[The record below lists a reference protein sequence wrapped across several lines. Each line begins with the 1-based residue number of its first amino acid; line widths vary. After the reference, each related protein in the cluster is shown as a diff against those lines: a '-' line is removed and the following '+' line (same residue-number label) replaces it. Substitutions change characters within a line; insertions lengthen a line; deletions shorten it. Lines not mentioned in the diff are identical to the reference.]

1 MPQVEPGMDES
12 TYVERACSTLQIPQW
27 KVNPQF
33 VRIIVQKRASQYH
46 QQQVSAATNNNSN
59 KNANSNGDEDND
71 TETDGEDVSAIGT
84 DDTEDD
90 EEEGEVVVDA
100 DDKVPGPKK
109 FVSKSAR
116 SNANKQTKKK
126 AHPTKLLRAPLRG
139 RKPSNRGRG
148 RGGGARGQARPA

>member
-1 MPQVEPGMDES
+1 MDES
-12 TYVERACSTLQIPQW
+12 TYVERVCSTLQIPQW

-33 VRIIVQKRASQYH
+33 VRIIVQKRATQYH
-46 QQQVSAATNNNSN
+46 QQQAAAATDNNNNNSN
-59 KNANSNGDEDND
+59 GDDENE
-71 TETDGEDVSAIGT
+71 TETADFEDGEDVSAVGT

-90 EEEGEVVVDA
+90 DEEDGEVVDA
-100 DDKVPGPKK
+100 DDKLPEAKK

-126 AHPTKLLRAPLRG
+126 AHPAKILRPPLRG
-139 RKPSNRGRG
+139 RKPNNRGRG